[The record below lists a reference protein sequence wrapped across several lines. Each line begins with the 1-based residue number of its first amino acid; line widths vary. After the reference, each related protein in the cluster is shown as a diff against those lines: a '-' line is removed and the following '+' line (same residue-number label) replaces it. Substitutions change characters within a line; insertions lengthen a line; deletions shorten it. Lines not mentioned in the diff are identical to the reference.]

1 MAEESHS
8 AILKPNYSVC
18 NIPNEQQVET
28 SFDEDIP
35 VYHEF
40 SDTKLSQDLRK
51 R

>member
-1 MAEESHS
+1 MAEESHRV
-8 AILKPNYSVC
+8 ILKPNDSLCKTVT
-18 NIPNEQQVET
+18 EQQVEA